1 MKMATCFFF
10 TSASHVRKCLQLRT
24 TSFLYAERNC
34 RRSFGTDN
42 NKNESKMF
50 FHISPRQVNITTC
63 QTTRNDTGKVFLTV
77 SYDHIHFLF
86 GFLVVETG
94 GQALPSLQQNIY
106 NLTMLKASQFQ
117 KNLTLPSTFQRTKMM
132 KII

>member
-1 MKMATCFFF
+1 MSNHQKWYWK
-10 TSASHVRKCLQLRT
+10 S
-24 TSFLYAERNC
+24 
-34 RRSFGTDN
+34 
-42 NKNESKMF
+42 
-50 FHISPRQVNITTC
+50 I
-63 QTTRNDTGKVFLTV
+63 LTI
-77 SYDHIHFLF
+77 SYDHIHIVF

-117 KNLTLPSTFQRTKMM
+117 MDLTLPSTFQRTKMM